1 MTDKIFSPV
10 SFISPS
16 LKFNVASCC
25 CSQNDHPQAASFFE
39 GGGERLSSSLLDM
52 KFTLFLFVILNLRG
66 VEATFATYWRKKSKK
81 TPKPCHPKDINIS
94 SK

>member
-1 MTDKIFSPV
+1 MLLLVVVHKMITLRQHRS
-10 SFISPS
+10 
-16 LKFNVASCC
+16 
-25 CSQNDHPQAASFFE
+25 FE

-52 KFTLFLFVILNLRG
+52 KFTLFLFVLNLRG
-66 VEATFATYWRKKSKK
+66 VQATFATYWRKKSKK